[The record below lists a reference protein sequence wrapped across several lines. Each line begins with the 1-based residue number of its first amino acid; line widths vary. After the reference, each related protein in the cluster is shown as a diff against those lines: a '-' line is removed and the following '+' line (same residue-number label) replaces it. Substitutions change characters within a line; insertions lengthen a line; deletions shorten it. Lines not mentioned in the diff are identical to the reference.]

1 MKLSKA
7 VAGYS
12 CTQGAIFE
20 TLGLPFGGI
29 RPTAALHQII
39 LQAVTVSSENIPNL
53 ASEIE

>member
-1 MKLSKA
+1 LKLSKA

-12 CTQGAIFE
+12 YTQGAIFE